1 MNTDARPEKL
11 SQLIAQLN
19 AEGVNDYRRYEE
31 VRKFLNFKAR
41 EKGIPISGTFELTP
55 LCNLDCKMCY
65 VHLHKA
71 QMQGAQLLPVEQWKQ
86 LMQQAIHG
94 GVPVVKTQTRCKAL
108 CISKGKQDITLAHQ
122 NVDQKLNDQVMKN
135 LLTQYPQVLHTL
147 LEDEGKYEQAI
158 HL

>member
-19 AEGVNDYRRYEE
+19 AEGVNDYRRYEA

-65 VHLHKA
+65 VHLNKA
-71 QMQGAQLLPVEQWKQ
+71 QMQGAQHLSVEQWKQ
-86 LMQQAIHG
+86 LMQQAIDAGMMYARLTG
-94 GVPVVKTQTRCKAL
+94 GEC
-108 CISKGKQDITLAHQ
+108 
-122 NVDQKLNDQVMKN
+122 
-135 LLTQYPQVLHTL
+135 LT
-147 LEDEGKYEQAI
+147 
-158 HL
+158 